1 MHAFE
6 GSLTHKCTFFHLLFV
21 EILNN
26 HRTRGLE
33 GPQPIAGYF
42 TKECAGFGVP
52 HIKLQ
57 LYCEWGSLEKVVQTV
72 DILSQETCK
81 HNY

>member
-6 GSLTHKCTFFHLLFV
+6 GSLICKCIFFHLLFV

-33 GPQPIAGYF
+33 GPQPIAEYF
-42 TKECAGFGVP
+42 SKECAGCGIP

-57 LYCEWGSLEKVVQTV
+57 LYRE
-72 DILSQETCK
+72 
-81 HNY
+81 